1 MSPSRRTAD
10 VPVAS
15 TAGRSSG
22 RPTVGRPTALDP
34 RHNSLNALRLVLAAT
49 VLVYHAWPLGGF
61 GPGPSL
67 GEWPIG
73 YWAVSG
79 FFAISGWL
87 VTGSRMS
94 TPLGS
99 YLLRRVLR
107 VYPGF
112 AVCLLITAFAFAPLS
127 SVLAGGEYRLS
138 DGVRHVIANAALLMT
153 DYSIGDTLSRLPYP
167 GVWNG
172 SLWSLVVEFG
182 CYLLIGCL
190 VSVLARRWLLPVTA
204 SLLGAIT
211 LAQVVADL
219 LGYRPPF
226 VLDTLAGMSA
236 FFLAGAVGY
245 LVRDRVPMRAGWA
258 LGAGV
263 AWIAVLTLPLHPAL
277 AALPV
282 AYLFSWLG
290 ATLPLQRIG
299 RRNDLSYGIY
309 IYAFPIQQ
317 LLVSTGWE
325 PPNPAVFAVVGILAT
340 IPFAAA
346 SWFLVER
353 PAKRAA
359 ARSPDRISRLRA
371 R

>member
-1 MSPSRRTAD
+1 MR
-10 VPVAS
+10 PVA
-15 TAGRSSG
+15 TTTG
-22 RPTVGRPTALDP
+22 RPGEGPAVDRPTALDP

-61 GPGPSL
+61 GPGPGL
-67 GEWPIG
+67 GQWPIG
-73 YWAVSG
+73 YWAVGG

-87 VTGSRMS
+87 VTGSRLT
-94 TPLGS
+94 TPLGG

-107 VYPGF
+107 IYPGF
-112 AVCLLITAFAFAPLS
+112 VVCLLVTAFAFAPLS
-127 SVLAGGEYRLS
+127 TVLAGGEYGLG
-138 DGVRHVIANAALLMT
+138 DGVRYVLANAALLMT
-153 DYSIGDTLSRLPYP
+153 DYSVGDTLSAVPYP

-172 SLWSLVVEFG
+172 SLWSLAVEVG
-182 CYLLIGCL
+182 CYLLIAFL
-190 VSVLARRWLLPVTA
+190 VSALARRWLLPVTA
-204 SLLGAIT
+204 ALLGALT

-226 VLDTLAGMSA
+226 VLDTLAGMST
-236 FFLAGAVGY
+236 FFLAGALGY
-245 LVRDRVPMRAGWA
+245 LVRDRVPMRAGCA
-258 LGAGV
+258 LAAGL
-263 AWIAVLTLPLHPAL
+263 AWLAVLLLTLHPAL

-282 AYLFSWLG
+282 AYLVSWLG

-317 LLVSTGWE
+317 LLVSTGWA
-325 PPNPAVFAVVGILAT
+325 PPNPAVFAMVGIIAT

-353 PAKRAA
+353 PAKQAA
-359 ARSPDRISRLRA
+359 ARRTGP
-371 R
+371 